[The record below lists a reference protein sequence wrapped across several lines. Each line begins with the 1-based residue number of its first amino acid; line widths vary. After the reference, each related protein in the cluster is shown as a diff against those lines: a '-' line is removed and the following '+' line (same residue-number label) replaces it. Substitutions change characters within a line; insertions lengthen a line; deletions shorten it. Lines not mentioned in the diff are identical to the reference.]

1 MTHNIN
7 EENIRVAAYYIW
19 EQAGRPE
26 GKDKECWIKACEQ
39 LFAVKAPKKVAKKA
53 SRTIAKAISKP
64 VVKAAKKAPKAK
76 VVAKPAAKVAK
87 KASKAK
93 VAAKPSV
100 KAAATP
106 KMPVKKAAVA
116 HKKVAAKSRKK

>member
-1 MTHNIN
+1 MTHEIN

-39 LFAVKAPKKVAKKA
+39 LFAVKAPKRTVKKATKTVAKAVSKSA
-53 SRTIAKAISKP
+53 TKTAKAP
-64 VVKAAKKAPKAK
+64 VKTV
-76 VVAKPAAKVAK
+76 
-87 KASKAK
+87 
-93 VAAKPSV
+93 V

-106 KMPVKKAAVA
+106 KEPVKKLAVKAVA
-116 HKKVAAKSRKK
+116 TKSKSQVRKK